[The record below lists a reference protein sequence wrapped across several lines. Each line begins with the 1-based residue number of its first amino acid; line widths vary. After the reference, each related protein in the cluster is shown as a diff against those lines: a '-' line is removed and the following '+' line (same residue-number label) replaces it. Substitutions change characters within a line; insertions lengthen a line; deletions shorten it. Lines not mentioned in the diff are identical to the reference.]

1 MTAPD
6 ETRVDAAGSPPRAA
20 LTDKRIRPTGVL
32 PRALQTWLMV
42 ALALVIL
49 LIIYLTGHREPVVTP
64 RFSEPGQGIP
74 SALPAD
80 RIRTYQQRVG
90 EGEERLRQ
98 ELDARTAEARV
109 LSAPPASGDAGTV
122 DPLAEERRRR
132 EYHSLFADNVA
143 LSRRPPDQRPHADT
157 SGDLRAF
164 EEMAARAW
172 ESAQRP
178 AVPGSPVAI
187 SPAVSEPVPAPGGD
201 PAATGPIPEAPV
213 APTET
218 PPIPLSGPQHRLLEG
233 TLIDTVLMNRLD
245 GSFAGAVTCLVTT
258 PVYSHSRQHVVI
270 PAGAR
275 VLGSASPVQAWGA
288 SRLAVRFHRL
298 VMPDGR
304 TYSLERFTGLN
315 QAGDAGLKDQVNRH
329 YLQVFGASLAIGA
342 LSGLAQMQTRGGAD
356 PAYGFGDAYRQ
367 GVGGSLATSAS
378 RVLDRFLNVLPT
390 ITIREGHRVLVYLT
404 SDLELPEY
412 AGR

>member
-1 MTAPD
+1 
-6 ETRVDAAGSPPRAA
+6 
-20 LTDKRIRPTGVL
+20 
-32 PRALQTWLMV
+32 
-42 ALALVIL
+42 
-49 LIIYLTGHREPVVTP
+49 
-64 RFSEPGQGIP
+64 
-74 SALPAD
+74 
-80 RIRTYQQRVG
+80 
-90 EGEERLRQ
+90 
-98 ELDARTAEARV
+98 
-109 LSAPPASGDAGTV
+109 
-122 DPLAEERRRR
+122 
-132 EYHSLFADNVA
+132 
-143 LSRRPPDQRPHADT
+143 
-157 SGDLRAF
+157 
-164 EEMAARAW
+164 
-172 ESAQRP
+172 
-178 AVPGSPVAI
+178 
-187 SPAVSEPVPAPGGD
+187 
-201 PAATGPIPEAPV
+201 
-213 APTET
+213 
-218 PPIPLSGPQHRLLEG
+218 
-233 TLIDTVLMNRLD
+233 MNRLD

-275 VLGSASPVQAWGA
+275 ILGSASPVQAWGA

-342 LSGLAQMQTRGGAD
+342 LSGLAQMQTRGSAD